1 MAATQVPPALN
12 LICGIHFNLSSASS
26 VFPSPC
32 FLSCQLLMEG
42 DNLAV
47 DCLAYP
53 HSLLRLGFQSDW
65 VCVLLPVPSYCMTLG
80 TGLMSLGLNE

>member
-12 LICGIHFNLSSASS
+12 LIYGVHFNLSFASS

-32 FLSCQLLMEG
+32 FLFFCQLLEG

-53 HSLLRLGFQSDW
+53 HSLLRPGFASDW
-65 VCVLLPVPSYCMTLG
+65 DCVLLPVPSCWMTRALG
-80 TGLMSLGLNE
+80 